1 MRRAVSLYT
10 RLMVAVATVTAVGVL
25 SLVFWNSHSE
35 TKRLRQML
43 RSDALVLCAN
53 LAETLA
59 HQLVVEDYAGAEA
72 FVLRSMR
79 LPNMLKF
86 QLCDPAGRLLVNV
99 QQGADG
105 KIRVSNDQQRL
116 VPPVGLSPQSSFYN
130 DRGVIWQPIA
140 AGSLLGWLRIE
151 FSLTQVIQMRTA
163 IWQQGLLLGV
173 GLVLG
178 ICLLLMAL
186 IRPPAVGIRQLA
198 AFARRL
204 PSHKG
209 ETIDVYHGIAELEDL
224 GSALNYAS
232 AELARID
239 QELMELNRTL
249 QNRVDEE
256 VAKSREKDVLLLQQ
270 ARYQTL
276 GDLLVNIAHHWRQ
289 PLNAVGAMIQEQA
302 WQIVNNE
309 LAPGEA
315 ITRSDEIMG
324 LLQQLSHSLEG
335 FRQLCQP
342 ASSSADFLASGAV
355 SEAISIVREGFRLQ
369 GVELRLELAAE
380 RPVHGPR
387 QDLIQVVLNLLNNA
401 RDALLAN
408 QVANGQVVVRIALSG
423 SETLLITVADN
434 GGGIPPEVQT
444 TLFDPYVTTKFR
456 SQGVGLGLFVVRQL
470 VEQRFCGIVGVAN
483 SEGGAVFTL
492 AIPVSSGGF
501 HDAG

>member
-1 MRRAVSLYT
+1 MLRPVSLYT

-43 RSDALVLCAN
+43 RADALVLCAN

-59 HQLVVEDYAGAEA
+59 HQLVVEDYAGAET
-72 FVLRSMR
+72 FMLRSMR
-79 LPNMLKF
+79 LPNMVRF
-86 QLCDPAGRLLVNV
+86 QLCDPGGQLLVDV

-105 KIRVSNDQQRL
+105 QGLVSHDLQRL
-116 VPPVGLSPQSSFYN
+116 VPPAGQSPQSSYSDN
-130 DRGVIWQPIA
+130 RGIIWQPIT
-140 AGSLLGWLRIE
+140 AGSLLGWLRVE
-151 FSLTQVIQMRTA
+151 FSLDDVIQMRTA

-178 ICLLLMAL
+178 ICLLVMAL
-186 IRPPAVGIRQLA
+186 IRTPAVGIRQLA
-198 AFARRL
+198 AFAREL

-209 ETIDVYHGIAELEDL
+209 ESIAVFRGITELEEL
-224 GSALNYAS
+224 GSSLNHAS
-232 AELARID
+232 IELARID
-239 QELMELNRTL
+239 RELMELNRTL

-256 VAKSREKDVLLLQQ
+256 VARSREKDVLLLQQ

-315 ITRSDEIMG
+315 IARSDEIMG

-342 ASSSADFLASGAV
+342 ANSATSFLPSQAV
-355 SEAISIVREGFRLQ
+355 SEALSIVREGFRLQ
-369 GVELRLELAAE
+369 GIELRQELRAE
-380 RPVHGPR
+380 RPVYGPR
-387 QDLIQVVLNLLNNA
+387 QDLVQALLNLLNNA
-401 RDALLAN
+401 RDALHA
-408 QVANGQVVVRIALSG
+408 QRIANGLIAVQIALRG
-423 SETLLITVADN
+423 SDTVLIMVADN

-456 SQGVGLGLFVVRQL
+456 AQGVGLGLFVVRQL
-470 VEQRFCGIVGVAN
+470 VEQRFYGIVEATN
-483 SEGGAVFTL
+483 SDEGAVFTL
-492 AIPVSSGGF
+492 AIPVHPGGAY
-501 HDAG
+501 DAG